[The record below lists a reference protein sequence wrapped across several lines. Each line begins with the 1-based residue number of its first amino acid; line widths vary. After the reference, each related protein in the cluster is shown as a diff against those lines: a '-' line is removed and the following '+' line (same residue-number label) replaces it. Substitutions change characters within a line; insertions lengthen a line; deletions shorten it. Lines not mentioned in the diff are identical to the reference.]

1 MLIACGANPKLKKV
15 APFVYLLN
23 VFIAFTLKRLG
34 IVPFVIHCIY
44 IFMFQTK
51 LQYVFK
57 VNKPN
62 KLNLTDD
69 ERKILDELK
78 AGKMQKQIDGWSE
91 QTISAKIKSAR
102 ERNLCETTNELL
114 TQYRLEVNE

>member
-1 MLIACGANPKLKKV
+1 MLIACGANPKMKKV
-15 APFVYLLN
+15 APFVYLVN

-78 AGKMQKQIDGWSE
+78 AGKMQKEIDLFSQ